1 MSENEKKSRLEIV
14 AIGTS
19 AAALLGW
26 TIFWIIQV
34 MDVIELLEMA
44 YG

>member
-1 MSENEKKSRLEIV
+1 MSEKKSRLEIV

-26 TIFWIIQV
+26 TAFWILQV
-34 MDVIELLEMA
+34 VDVIEMLEMA